1 MLDVVRRDGIQTL
14 PWSDTSKRTRE
25 RVAFLRARHADWPDL
40 SDEFLTAT
48 LDDWLA
54 PILDGHTS
62 LRELGND
69 LDRALLATMDWRQR
83 SDLDRLAPLQYVA
96 PTGTRVAID
105 YANPEAPSIS
115 VRLQEMF
122 GVKQTPAVDAGSV
135 PLTLELLSPAR
146 RPVQVT
152 RDLEGFWRGSYF
164 EVRKELRGRYPKH
177 VWPEDPL
184 AAAPTARAKRR
195 GE

>member
-1 MLDVVRRDGIQTL
+1 LDIVRREGIQTL
-14 PWSDTSKRTRE
+14 PWSGAAKTVRE
-25 RVAFLRARHADWPDL
+25 RVAFVRARHADWPDM
-40 SDEFLTAT
+40 SDEFLTVT

-54 PILDGHTS
+54 PILDGRTS
-62 LRELGND
+62 LRDLGND
-69 LDRALLATMDWRQR
+69 LDRALMAMMDWRQR
-83 SDLDRLAPLQYVA
+83 SDLDRLAPLHYVA

-105 YANPEAPSIS
+105 YSNPDAPSIA

-122 GVKQTPAVDAGSV
+122 GVNQTPTVDAGSV

-177 VWPEDPL
+177 IWPEDPL
-184 AAAPTARAKRR
+184 TAAPTARAKRR